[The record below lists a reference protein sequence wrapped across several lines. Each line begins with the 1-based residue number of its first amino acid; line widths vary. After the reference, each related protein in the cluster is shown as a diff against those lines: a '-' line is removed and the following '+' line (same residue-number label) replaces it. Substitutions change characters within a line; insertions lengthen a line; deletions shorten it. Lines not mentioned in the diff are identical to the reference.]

1 MQAALVQ
8 KPLDALR
15 QYWGYDAFRGI
26 QDEVIAQVLS
36 NKDLIALMPTGGGKS
51 LCYQIPGLCFP
62 GITLVITPLIAL
74 MKDQADDLNKRNIP
88 AACIH
93 AGMKKNEVERLLEE
107 AGQRQIKFL
116 FVSPERLQA
125 PHFLQRM
132 ERMPVSL
139 IAVDEAHCIS
149 QWGYDFRPAYLRI
162 ADIREWLPEV
172 PVLALT
178 ATATSEVIEDI
189 SLRLKLRQPQVFRM
203 GFARRNLHY
212 MVLNEEDKWK
222 RMLAVFQKIPGS
234 GLVYLRN
241 RRKTEEVAQFLRE
254 SGISASF
261 YHAGLEQEER
271 ARRQQEWL
279 NGQTRIMACTNAF
292 GMGINKPDVRT
303 VVHMSLPD
311 CVENYFQ
318 EAGRGG
324 RDGQTSYAVLLYEA
338 NDALELRRQLEESF
352 PELPLIRQVYQ
363 ALAHRFQVAA
373 GVVTDKSYEL
383 DMPAFCD
390 TFKLNPLTVFHSIR
404 LLEKEGYLAFTED
417 SMLPARVHIL
427 VSYKELYEVQV
438 FGQGLDNFIK
448 LLLRTYSGLFD
459 HHVRISEY
467 ELAGKLRLPVEK
479 VEGMLKHLHARGII
493 EYLPRTSLPLITFLE
508 QRIDAKILRISPEH
522 LRDRKEHYRN
532 KIEQMISYASGN
544 TVCRSVWLLNYFGDG
559 DSVPCG
565 NCDVC
570 IRNRKMSQAHESLK
584 KSMMQLVSQKHI
596 RIHELPSLMP
606 DELPEIII
614 EEANRMV
621 DGRLLELDADGFL
634 KPVS

>member
-1 MQAALVQ
+1 MNPSLVQ

-26 QDEVIAQVLS
+26 QEEVIGQVLS

-51 LCYQIPGLCFP
+51 LCYQIPGMCFP
-62 GITLVITPLIAL
+62 GITIVITPLIAL

-107 AGQRQIKFL
+107 AGQKQIKFL

-125 PHFLQRM
+125 PNFLQRL

-178 ATATSEVIEDI
+178 ATATSDVIDDI
-189 SLRLKLRQPQVFRM
+189 AARLKLREAQIFRM
-203 GFARRNLHY
+203 GFARKNLHY

-222 RMLAVFQKIPGS
+222 RMLGVFQKISGS

-241 RRKTEEVAQFLRE
+241 RRKTEDVARFLNE

-271 ARRQQEWL
+271 AKRQQEWL
-279 NGQTRIMACTNAF
+279 SGKIRIMACTNAF

-303 VVHMSLPD
+303 VVHMALPD
-311 CVENYFQ
+311 CIENYFQ

-324 RDGQTSYAVLLYEA
+324 RDGKTSYAVLLYEA

-363 ALAHRFQVAA
+363 ALAHRFQIAA
-373 GVVTDKSYEL
+373 GLVTDKSYEL
-383 DMPAFCD
+383 DVAAFCE

-404 LLEKEGYLAFTED
+404 LLEKEGYIAFTEE
-417 SMLPARVHIL
+417 SMLPARLHII
-427 VSYKELYEVQV
+427 VSYKDLYEVQV

-467 ELAGKLRLPVEK
+467 ELAGKMRLPVEK

-493 EYLPRTSLPLITFLE
+493 EYLPRTSHPLITFLE
-508 QRIDAKILRISPEH
+508 QRIDAKNLRISPEH
-522 LRDRKEHYRN
+522 LRNRKEHYRN
-532 KIEQMISYASGN
+532 KVEQMIAFASGSH
-544 TVCRSVWLLNYFGDG
+544 VCRSVWLLNYFGDK
-559 DSVPCG
+559 DSQNCG
-565 NCDVC
+565 SCDVC
-570 IRNRKMSQAHESLK
+570 IRRNKLK
-584 KSMMQLVSQKHI
+584 HPEERIRQSVMQVVAI
-596 RIHELPSLMP
+596 RNTRIHELPSLLP
-606 DELPEIII
+606 DELPDMLI
-614 EEANRMV
+614 EQTNRMV
-621 DGRLLELDADGFL
+621 DHQLLQLDSQGFL
-634 KPVS
+634 KTVS

>member
-1 MQAALVQ
+1 MQASLVQ

-15 QYWGYDAFRGI
+15 QYWGYDGFRGI
-26 QDEVIAQVLS
+26 QEEVIGKVLS
-36 NKDLIALMPTGGGKS
+36 NKDIIALMPTGGGKS
-51 LCYQIPGLCFP
+51 LCYQIPGLCFS

-74 MKDQADDLNKRNIP
+74 MKDQVDDLNNRKIP

-162 ADIREWLPEV
+162 ADIREWLPDV

-178 ATATSEVIEDI
+178 ATATAEVIEDI
-189 SLRLKLRQPQVFRM
+189 ALRLKLRNVSVHRM
-203 GFARRNLHY
+203 GFARKNLHY
-212 MVLNEEDKWK
+212 IVLNEEDKWR
-222 RMLAVFQKIPGS
+222 RMLSVFQKTPGS

-241 RRKTEEVAQFLRE
+241 RRKTEEVSKFLND

-271 ARRQQEWL
+271 GRRQQDWL
-279 NGQTRIMACTNAF
+279 SGKVRIMACTNAF
-292 GMGINKPDVRT
+292 GMGINKPDVRS
-303 VVHMSLPD
+303 VVHMTLPD
-311 CVENYFQ
+311 CIENYFQ

-324 RDGQTSYAVLLYEA
+324 RDGNTSYAVLLYEA

-352 PELPLIRQVYQ
+352 PELPVIRQVYQ
-363 ALAHRFQVAA
+363 ALSHRFQVAA
-373 GVVTDKSYEL
+373 GIVSDKSYEL
-383 DMPAFCD
+383 DVAAFCE

-404 LLEKEGYLAFTED
+404 LLEKEGYLSFTED
-417 SMLPARVHIL
+417 SMLPARVRVV
-427 VSYKELYEVQV
+427 VSYKDLYEVQV
-438 FGQGLDNFIK
+438 FGQGLDSFIK

-467 ELAGKLRLPVEK
+467 ELAGKMRLPVEK
-479 VEGMLKHLHARGII
+479 IEGMLKHLHTRGVI
-493 EYLPRTSLPLITFLE
+493 EYLPRTSHPLITFLD
-508 QRIDAKILRISPEH
+508 QRVDAKNMRISPEH
-522 LRDRKEHYRN
+522 LQDRKEHYRN
-532 KIEQMISYASGN
+532 KMEQMIAYASGD
-544 TVCRSVWLLNYFGDG
+544 TVCRSVWLLNYFGDR
-559 DSVPCG
+559 DTQNCG
-565 NCDVC
+565 TCDVC
-570 IRNRKMSQAHESLK
+570 IRRRKLLQPEERVRQLLISRISN
-584 KSMMQLVSQKHI
+584 KSI
-596 RIHELPSLMP
+596 RIHELPNALP
-606 DELPEIII
+606 DELPEVII
-614 EEANRMV
+614 EQANRMV
-621 DGRLLELDADGFL
+621 DDHHLELDEQGFL
-634 KPVS
+634 KIVS

>member
-1 MQAALVQ
+1 MNPSLVQ
-8 KPLDALR
+8 KPLDALK

-26 QDEVIAQVLS
+26 QEEVIGQVLS

-51 LCYQIPGLCFP
+51 LCYQIPGLCFS
-62 GITLVITPLIAL
+62 GITIVITPLIAL

-162 ADIREWLPEV
+162 ADIREWLPDV

-178 ATATSEVIEDI
+178 ATATSDVIEDI
-189 SLRLKLRQPQVFRM
+189 ATRLKLRQAQIFRM
-203 GFARRNLHY
+203 GFARKNLHY

-222 RMLAVFQKIPGS
+222 RMLGVFQKIHGS

-241 RRKTEEVAQFLRE
+241 RRKTEDVARFLNE

-271 ARRQQEWL
+271 AKRQQDWL
-279 NGQTRIMACTNAF
+279 SGRIRVMACTNAF
-292 GMGINKPDVRT
+292 GMGINKPDVRS
-303 VVHMSLPD
+303 VVHMTLPD
-311 CVENYFQ
+311 CIENYFQ

-352 PELPLIRQVYQ
+352 PELPVIRQVYQ
-363 ALAHRFQVAA
+363 ALAHRFQIAA
-373 GVVTDKSYEL
+373 GLVTDKSYEL
-383 DMPAFCD
+383 DVAAFCE

-404 LLEKEGYLAFTED
+404 LLEKEGYIAFTEE

-427 VSYKELYEVQV
+427 VSYKDLYEVQV

-467 ELAGKLRLPVEK
+467 ELAGKLRLPLEK

-493 EYLPRTSLPLITFLE
+493 EYLPRTSHPLITFLE
-508 QRIDAKILRISPEH
+508 QRVDAKNLRISPEH
-522 LRDRKEHYRN
+522 LRNRKEHYRN
-532 KIEQMISYASGN
+532 KMEQMIAFASGSH
-544 TVCRSVWLLNYFGDG
+544 VCRSVWLLNYFGDK
-559 DSVPCG
+559 DSQNCG
-565 NCDVC
+565 SCDVC
-570 IRNRKMSQAHESLK
+570 IRRNKLK
-584 KSMMQLVSQKHI
+584 HPEDRIRQSVMQLIAHRNT
-596 RIHELPSLMP
+596 RIHELPALLP
-606 DELPEIII
+606 DELPDVLI
-614 EEANRMV
+614 EQTNRMV
-621 DGRLLELDADGFL
+621 DNQLLKLDAQGFL
-634 KPVS
+634 KTVL